1 MNGLAVVAL
10 VLTCVWLAIL
20 TLVVVLLVR
29 QIALLTVRLS
39 VVGRQSPNLDNDGPE
54 VGSAVPEEVAFAL
67 PEVGGE
73 RAYVLLISA
82 NCSPCRELVAGIRRH
97 DFEQTIVALLPGSE
111 ELADELVDLLP
122 PGVLAV
128 RDPEARR
135 LAHALSISATPF
147 AVEVEHGTVT
157 RKAYL
162 YDGASDLLEFV
173 EAKKLPSRA
182 KANPTVGV
190 RKEEASERGD

>member
-10 VLTCVWLAIL
+10 VLAGIWLGIL

-29 QIALLTVRLS
+29 QIGLLTVRLS
-39 VVGRQSPNLDNDGPE
+39 VVGQAPDLDNDGPE
-54 VGSAVPEEVAFAL
+54 VGSNVPEEVAFAL

-73 RAYVLLISA
+73 RAYILLISA
-82 NCSPCRELVAGIRRH
+82 SCTPCRELVVGIRQH
-97 DFEQTIVALLPGSE
+97 DFEQTVVALVPGDE
-111 ELADELVDLLP
+111 ELADELAALLP
-122 PGVLAV
+122 SGVRAV

-135 LAHALSISATPF
+135 LAGALGISSTPF

-162 YDGASDLLEFV
+162 YDGASDLIEFV
-173 EAKKLPSRA
+173 EAKKIPSRA
-182 KANPTVGV
+182 EANPTVKV
-190 RKEEASERGD
+190 MEKEASERSS